1 MATETP
7 AASEELHTGTE
18 AAGAHEKVFPPFNSE
33 FFASQLFWLI
43 VSFVAF
49 YWVVKKLALPRIGGI
64 LENRRGRISGD
75 LESAQRLKEQSDDAV
90 AAYEQALSAARNKA
104 FGIAE
109 EARAAA
115 AKASDAK
122 RAESEAALNEKI
134 AAAERRIA
142 DIKSKALG
150 EVGNIA
156 ADTTE
161 AVIGALISGKPT
173 REEIDRAVSGAM
185 KE

>member
-7 AASEELHTGTE
+7 AASGELHTGTE
-18 AAGAHEKVFPPFNSE
+18 AAGAHEKVFPPFNPE
-33 FFASQLFWLI
+33 FFASQLFWLLI
-43 VSFVAF
+43 CFVGF

-64 LENRRGRISGD
+64 LEARRDRIAGD
-75 LESAQRLKEQSDDAV
+75 LDNAQRLKEQSDDAI
-90 AAYEQALSAARNKA
+90 AAYEQALTAARGKA

-109 EARAAA
+109 QARAAA
-115 AKASDAK
+115 AKASDAR

-134 AAAERRIA
+134 AVAERRIGE
-142 DIKSKALG
+142 IKSKALG

-156 ADTTE
+156 AEATE
-161 AVIGALISGKPT
+161 AVVAALIRAKPS
-173 REEIDRAVSGAM
+173 REEIDRAVAGAM